1 MEEQPSTSEP
11 SSVFRKVGGRFFRS
25 VLVERLDH
33 VLDPPV
39 ATSAGRYHRLGQPAL
54 YMSASAEWAIMA
66 ISGYMRE
73 DGRRRLV
80 APLSVGD
87 ASCSTSMT
95 SRLVSASASTATHP
109 ICPGAPHW
117 PPARSRRHGARP
129 MPPERRVPM
138 ASSIDRDR
146 SPEAGISIC
155 FTGMRSGVRLSK

>member
-25 VLVERLDH
+25 VLVGRLDH

-87 ASCSTSMT
+87 ASCS
-95 SRLVSASASTATHP
+95 
-109 ICPGAPHW
+109 
-117 PPARSRRHGARP
+117 PA
-129 MPPERRVPM
+129 
-138 ASSIDRDR
+138 
-146 SPEAGISIC
+146 
-155 FTGMRSGVRLSK
+155 